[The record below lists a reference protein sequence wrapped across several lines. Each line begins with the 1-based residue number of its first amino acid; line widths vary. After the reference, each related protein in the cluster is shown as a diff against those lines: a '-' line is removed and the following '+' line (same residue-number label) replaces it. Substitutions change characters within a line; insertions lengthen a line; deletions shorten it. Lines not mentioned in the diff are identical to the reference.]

1 MTRIQEGRW
10 EFRDTIWQ
18 NITAE
23 GRDFITKLLVYIPS
37 GRMDIKTALRHPWFN
52 MLERRYDDE
61 YQITTDR
68 LRNYYHLYRD
78 WYSNASCRNYYRRRP
93 ISGAFTH
100 PSRMVYP
107 PGDFYTPEPTPEP
120 VREPRKRIPWE
131 DKLNRF
137 HHPDY
142 EIGAVNSES
151 HYQYGP
157 DTYLL
162 QLRDTDFPVRLR
174 EYVKVAHRR
183 SPAFALNEYGVDYT
197 LPIIR
202 ERRRFTDI
210 MDEEIDDERKARIN
224 RYGSN
229 DSYTIRRLRTEL
241 GTRLDEYNEAD
252 AMIET
257 KREGYPPFFREK
269 PQTLAITD
277 NEPAQLQCFAVGDPT
292 PNVQWQV
299 FF

>member
-1 MTRIQEGRW
+1 MPEYVSPEIVNRDGVGFAHDMWAVGIITYVLLSGSSPFRGNNDRETLTRIQEGRW
-10 EFRDTIWQ
+10 EFRDSIWQ
-18 NITAE
+18 HMSSEA
-23 GRDFITKLLVYIPS
+23 RDFISKLLVYLPS
-37 GRMDIKTALRHPWFN
+37 GRMDVKTALRHPWFHL
-52 MLERRYDDE
+52 LERRRDDE

-68 LRNYYHLYRD
+68 LRNYHNMYRD

-142 EIGAVNSES
+142 EVGNPSSES

-174 EYVKVAHRR
+174 EYLKVAHRR

-210 MDEEIDDERKARIN
+210 MDEV
-224 RYGSN
+224 S
-229 DSYTIRRLRTEL
+229 TIR
-241 GTRLDEYNEAD
+241 Y
-252 AMIET
+252 
-257 KREGYPPFFREK
+257 
-269 PQTLAITD
+269 Q
-277 NEPAQLQCFAVGDPT
+277 
-292 PNVQWQV
+292 
-299 FF
+299 